1 MTHSPCLAAN
11 YTWSLYP
18 IAGQALYGYEEATNK
33 SFRSENI
40 QDGVKNQV
48 EDGINA
54 LFVPA
59 GVEIDLGDFAG
70 TCVSNPTLC
79 DNFTVSFLLKTSA
92 DKDLKVLDSG
102 VKDGDKD
109 EYGWSFEIDNYGD
122 AYAMVADGDIVGHKE
137 TLIATDA
144 WILMAFTF
152 HQGRFNPH
160 IVLYQNGS
168 HGIPPS
174 MGSSSFQQDKNTRL
188 KLGSASN
195 TKGFFISN
203 LKFIGMKLNDKQIQ
217 EHGNGSFNE
226 GMMWFERFIYIDLY
240 VNQDLSS
247 FSCL

>member
-1 MTHSPCLAAN
+1 MTYSPCLAAN

-40 QDGVKNQV
+40 PDGVKNQV

-79 DNFTVSFLLKTSA
+79 KNFTVPFLLKTSA

-102 VKDGDKD
+102 VKEGEKD

-122 AYAMVADGDIVGHKE
+122 AEAMVADWYILAYGE
-137 TLIATDA
+137 TLVATDS

-152 HQGRFNPH
+152 HRGRFNRDRVP
-160 IVLYQNGS
+160 YQNGS
-168 HGIPPS
+168 HGISPLK
-174 MGSSSFQQDKNTRL
+174 GSSSWEQDKDTRL

-195 TKGFFISN
+195 TKGFLISN

-217 EHGNGSFNE
+217 GHGNSSFNE
-226 GMMWFERFIYIDLY
+226 GLMWFERLIYMLTRI
-240 VNQDLSS
+240 
-247 FSCL
+247 

>member
-1 MTHSPCLAAN
+1 MKHSPCFAAN

-18 IAGQALYGYEEATNK
+18 IAGQALYGYEEATKK

-40 QDGVKNQV
+40 PDGVKNQV

-79 DNFTVSFLLKTSA
+79 KNFTVSFLLKTSA

-102 VKDGDKD
+102 VKDGERD

-122 AYAMVADGDIVGHKE
+122 AEAMVANGYIVAYGE
-137 TLIATDA
+137 TLEETDA

-152 HQGRFNPH
+152 YHGRFNPN

-168 HGIPPS
+168 HGNPHLK
-174 MGSSSFQQDKNTRL
+174 GSSSWEQDKNTRL

-217 EHGNGSFNE
+217 EHGNSSFDE
-226 GMMWFERFIYIDLY
+226 GMIWFERWIYMLTRI
-240 VNQDLSS
+240 
-247 FSCL
+247 